1 MSLLDELTIQRT
13 EKSDIR
19 ILNILRKI
27 VRMKD
32 QVKLSYHFSYRL
44 IITYFIFRYIA
55 FLASQSNFNS
65 FILFH
70 FIRKALINFYRL
82 NFITIRTDTTKQ
94 SQKQAMK
101 TFDSLQ
107 FKSIANNDQILLPLI
122 TSLPFIDYTGYWL
135 YDLL

>member
-1 MSLLDELTIQRT
+1 MMSLLDELTIQRT

-55 FLASQSNFNS
+55 FLASQSVGPISIHLFY
-65 FILFH
+65 FILLE
-70 FIRKALINFYRL
+70 IQL
-82 NFITIRTDTTKQ
+82 
-94 SQKQAMK
+94 
-101 TFDSLQ
+101 
-107 FKSIANNDQILLPLI
+107 
-122 TSLPFIDYTGYWL
+122 
-135 YDLL
+135 

>member
-1 MSLLDELTIQRT
+1 MSAQSLLNAMLIFWLKLVKMMSLLDELTIQRT

-55 FLASQSNFNS
+55 FLANQSNFNT

-70 FIRKALINFYRL
+70 FI
-82 NFITIRTDTTKQ
+82 
-94 SQKQAMK
+94 QKIYPIY
-101 TFDSLQ
+101 FRSSRHSSFNEFL
-107 FKSIANNDQILLPLI
+107 SI
-122 TSLPFIDYTGYWL
+122 
-135 YDLL
+135 